1 MLVKSAVRAIMEK
14 TGTGNNALAKKIGKL
29 PQTVSDRLNPEKSTN
44 LSIDKLDEMIR
55 VMGYKIVLVPE
66 DTKVRDG
73 WYEIEDS
80 RNVGSEAE

>member
-1 MLVKSAVRAIMEK
+1 MLVKNAVRAIMEK

-29 PQTVSDRLNPEKSTN
+29 PQTVSDRLNSEKSTN

-66 DTKVRDG
+66 DTKVRDD

-80 RNVGSEAE
+80 RNAGSEAE